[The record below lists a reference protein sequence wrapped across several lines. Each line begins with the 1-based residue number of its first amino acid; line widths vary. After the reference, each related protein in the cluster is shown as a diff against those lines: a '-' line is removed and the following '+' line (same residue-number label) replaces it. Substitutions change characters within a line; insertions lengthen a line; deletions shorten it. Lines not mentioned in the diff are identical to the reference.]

1 MTATPQ
7 TSPVPARPGRP
18 RSARADK
25 AILEATLDL
34 LAEEA
39 GVAGVSMEAVAAR
52 AGVGKTTVYR
62 RWPNKERLIVDA
74 LAALKHPLPELAGRS
89 VREDLLTLARSIG
102 ADHTDRRSR
111 CVWNVLGG
119 FDRHPELLARY
130 RQEVIEPRREVV
142 RGVLRRGVAT
152 GELRPDLDIEVA
164 VTMLVGAMTLQ
175 GRVPAPPPADPAG
188 AAERLAEGVV
198 DALLRGIAA

>member
-102 ADHTDRRSR
+102 ADHADRRSR

-175 GRVPAPPPADPAG
+175 GRAPAPPPADPAG
-188 AAERLAEGVV
+188 AAGRLAEGVV